1 MEVFEKLTAAL
12 RQGEE
17 VALCTVVRSQGSSP
31 RKSGAHMLV
40 WPDGRSFGTI
50 GGGTIEFK
58 VMEQAREALREGNPR
73 LVSAHLTRDLAMCC
87 GGSMEVYVEP
97 LASPPPLIL
106 FGAGHVAEVLCPMA
120 HAAGF
125 RVMVVDERED
135 FVTTTRFPL
144 ASSLHCDVP
153 TDVLDQLPWGPNTY
167 GVIVTH
173 SHPLDEEL
181 LRRTVG
187 REWAYLGM
195 IGSRAKVARF
205 VNRLTQRDIP
215 LAKLQRVHMPIG
227 LDIGALTPAEIAV
240 SILAELIQ
248 QRRLGETREA
258 LPLHALKQ
266 HEMQHVTSGE
276 PNVPE
281 PDPQ

>member
-1 MEVFEKLTAAL
+1 MELFDRLAAAL

-40 WPDGRSFGTI
+40 WLDGRSFGTI

-58 VMEQAREALREGNPR
+58 VIEQAQQALRQGTPR

-106 FGAGHVAEVLCPMA
+106 FGAGHVAEALCPMA
-120 HAAGF
+120 HSAGF
-125 RVMVVDERED
+125 LVTVVDEREE
-135 FVTTTRFPL
+135 FVNTSRFPL
-144 ASSLHCDVP
+144 AATLHHDVP
-153 TDVLDQLPWGPNTY
+153 TDILDQLPWGPHTY
-167 GVIVTH
+167 AVIVTH
-173 SHPLDEEL
+173 SHALDEEL
-181 LRRTVG
+181 LRKVVG
-187 REWAYLGM
+187 RHWAYLGM
-195 IGSRAKVARF
+195 IGSQAKVARF
-205 VNRLTQRDIP
+205 VSRLTSRGTP
-215 LAKLQRVHMPIG
+215 LEELRRVHMPIG

-248 QRRLGETREA
+248 RRRQGETHSARPLQELAPHQRETTRTEE
-258 LPLHALKQ
+258 P
-266 HEMQHVTSGE
+266 TSPGE
-276 PNVPE
+276 G
-281 PDPQ
+281 PQ